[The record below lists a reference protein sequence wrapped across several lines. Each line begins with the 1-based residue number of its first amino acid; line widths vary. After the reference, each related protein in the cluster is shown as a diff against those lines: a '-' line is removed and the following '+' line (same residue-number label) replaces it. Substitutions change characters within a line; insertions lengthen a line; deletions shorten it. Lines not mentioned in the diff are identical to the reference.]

1 MTIKFKKSSV
11 LFLLFFAAIMSVQA
25 QEMSVKS
32 FEYLEK
38 DLTARTNPKFDI
50 NDNPAAVIRVGIALQ
65 GVEFEGNVLGEP
77 VYKKGEYLVYMSA
90 GSRKL
95 TVRHQNFVPLEVSFA
110 DYGIKR

>member
-32 FEYLEK
+32 FEYLDT

-77 VYKKGEYLVYMSA
+77 VYNTGEYLVYMSA

-95 TVRHQNFVPLEVSFA
+95 TVHHPLHQVQPW
-110 DYGIKR
+110 

>member
-11 LFLLFFAAIMSVQA
+11 LFFLFFAAIMSVQA

-65 GVEFEGNVLGEP
+65 EIGRASCRERV
-77 VYKKGEYLVYMSA
+77 
-90 GSRKL
+90 
-95 TVRHQNFVPLEVSFA
+95 
-110 DYGIKR
+110 